1 MEAVATELASSSN
14 KQLVREVCQDYA
26 LWAPEL
32 SGPPSP
38 GAVLNGGHNHSLQL
52 IESPEQQWVVRI
64 ATTELRDL
72 RQREAEATAQRFA
85 ANAGIGPKLLL
96 SDPQRGI
103 TVMEYIDGAKDHQ
116 SSAVELAMLFSE
128 IHALP
133 AQGERLFSPETLRQH
148 RVIASA
154 DSELARLLE
163 RGESRIKNAMD
174 CIEEASSLP
183 PVFCHND
190 LLRANR
196 ISSKGRLYALDWEYA
211 APGDPLFDLA
221 VCASELDNQSAEELL
236 FQYLRR
242 LPSTEEERRF
252 KAQSLLYACIE
263 ACWLSA
269 HKGNTRESA
278 ASRQR
283 IAKLLSAESSS

>member
-1 MEAVATELASSSN
+1 MATERASASN
-14 KQLVREVCQDYA
+14 QQLVLEVCEDYA
-26 LWAPEL
+26 RWAPEL

-38 GAVLNGGHNHSLQL
+38 GAVLKGGHNHFLQL
-52 IESPEQQWVVRI
+52 IESPERQWVVRI
-64 ATTELRDL
+64 AITGIRDTT
-72 RQREAEATAQRFA
+72 QRKTEVTAQMLA
-85 ANAGIGPKLLL
+85 ADAGIGPKLSL
-96 SDPQRGI
+96 SDPLRGI
-103 TVMEYIDGAKDHQ
+103 TVMEYIDGAKDHH
-116 SSAVELAMLFSE
+116 STAGELALLFTR

-133 AQGERLFSPETLRQH
+133 TQGERLSSPEALRQH

-163 RGESRIKNAMD
+163 RGESRINNAMD

-236 FQYLRR
+236 VQYFGR
-242 LPSTEEERRF
+242 PPFAEEERRF

-263 ACWLSA
+263 ACWFSA
-269 HKGNTRESA
+269 HKSNTQEST
-278 ASRQR
+278 ASKQR
-283 IAKLLSAESSS
+283 LAKLLPAGSSS